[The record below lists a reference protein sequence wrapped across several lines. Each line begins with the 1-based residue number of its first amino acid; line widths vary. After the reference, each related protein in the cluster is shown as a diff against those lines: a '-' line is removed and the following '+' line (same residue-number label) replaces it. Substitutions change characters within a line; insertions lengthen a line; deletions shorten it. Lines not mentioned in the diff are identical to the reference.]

1 VIIPN
6 KRAQNTWR
14 SNLFNKPSLYR
25 WLRRLGRLY
34 VGSLLLFM
42 IGNVCFRLPEPKS
55 FSPLVYAADS
65 TLLCAYLTKDDKWRL
80 ETQRG
85 AVSEDLVKALVNKE
99 DRYFY
104 AHPGINPFSIF
115 RALFS
120 NVIRGKR
127 VSGASTLTM
136 QLARMA
142 EPKSRT
148 YGNKFI
154 EMFRAFQYEWRYP
167 KSRILELYMSYL
179 PYGGN
184 IEGVHAAS
192 YLYFDRP
199 PSALSLAQAVL
210 LAVIPNRPNSLRIDR
225 HHADAKVA
233 RDKWLSYFMKEEVFE
248 RDKIDAAF
256 LEPVPQQRLSIP
268 PQTPHFCQYIRKIN
282 PDQTRY
288 YTPIDPAKQQT
299 TNKLL
304 QNHVRRQ
311 LSLGVT
317 NGAVLVVDNETL
329 EVIAYCGSADFGDSQ
344 ALGQVDGVQAI
355 RSPGSTLKPAAY
367 AQAFDL
373 GLATPATPLLDI
385 PTNYLGFNPE
395 NYDLTFWG
403 QTSARNALAHSR
415 NVPVVR
421 LANEIGLERFLD
433 LLGQAGFEDIKN
445 RREAFGL
452 SVVLGGCGVSL
463 AELTRFYSA
472 FANEGKMGELKW
484 ERREVGSEGRGERR
498 EAGRETGGG
507 ELQTAL
513 FSRGA
518 SFIIAD
524 ILSDL
529 ERPDLPKQFLEDSR
543 LPKVAWKTGTSYG
556 RRDAWS
562 IGFSPRYTVGVW
574 MGNFDGKGVPEMSGT
589 SMAVPLLIDI
599 FNALDYDQEVWF
611 PQPPEVGERMV
622 CSESGLVPGP
632 SCQSKVKDF
641 FLTNQSPLN
650 ACDQHEEVFVN
661 ADSSMQYC
669 PHCLPVAG
677 FGKAIFPRTEPELA
691 LWYAQNEVPHVQL
704 PPHNPACEK
713 QYSGSGPLIL
723 SPSAD
728 YEYLL
733 EKGNE
738 QAILLEA
745 ASGPQVSKHY
755 WYVNGSFYKAV
766 APDEKVFFTPKGS
779 KMEVSCV
786 DDKGRKSEVKIF
798 ITYY

>member
-1 VIIPN
+1 MLIHV
-6 KRAQNTWR
+6 
-14 SNLFNKPSLYR
+14 NL
-25 WLRRLGRLY
+25 
-34 VGSLLLFM
+34 
-42 IGNVCFRLPEPKS
+42 RLPETKS
-55 FSPLVYAADS
+55 FSPVIYAADS
-65 TLLCAYLTKDDKWRL
+65 TLLCAYLTEDDKWRL
-80 ETQRG
+80 ETQQE

-104 AHPGINPFSIF
+104 AHPGVNPFSIL

-148 YGNKFI
+148 YGNKI
-154 EMFRAFQYEWRYP
+154 KEMFRAFQYEWRYP
-167 KSRILELYMSYL
+167 KKRILELYMSYL

-199 PSALSLAQAVL
+199 PSALSLAQVTL

-225 HHADAKVA
+225 HHIAAQTA
-233 RDKWLSYFMKEEVFE
+233 RDKWLRYFMEEEVFDSE
-248 RDKIDAAF
+248 KIDAAF

-268 PQTPHFCQYIRKIN
+268 PKTPHFCQYIRQKN
-282 PDQTRY
+282 PDQHQY
-288 YTPIDPAKQQT
+288 YTPISPATQQT

-311 LSLGVT
+311 SSLGVT
-317 NGAVLVVDNETL
+317 NGAVLVVNNETH
-329 EVIAYCGSADFGDSQ
+329 EVIAYCGSADFGNNQ
-344 ALGQVDGVQAI
+344 TQGQVDGVQAI

-385 PTNYLGFNPE
+385 PTNYLGFAPE
-395 NYDLTFWG
+395 NYDLTYWG
-403 QTSARNALAHSR
+403 QANLRNALAYSR

-433 LLGQAGFEDIKN
+433 LLTQAGFADIKD

-463 AELTRFYSA
+463 EELVRFYGA
-472 FANEGKMGELKW
+472 FASEGNMSELRF
-484 ERREVGSEGRGERR
+484 ERRERGVGEARSEKRDERPP
-498 EAGRETGGG
+498 TN
-507 ELQTAL
+507 L

-518 SFIIAD
+518 SYIIAD

-529 ERPDLPKQFLEDSR
+529 ERPDLPKRFLEDSR

-562 IGFSPRYTVGVW
+562 IGFSPTYTVGVW

-611 PQPPEVGERMV
+611 EQPPEVGERIV

-632 SCQSKVKDF
+632 HCTSKVKEL
-641 FLTNQSPLN
+641 FLRANSPLN
-650 ACDQHEEVFVN
+650 ACDQHDEVFVN

-677 FGKAIFPRTEPELA
+677 FGTAIFSRVAPELA
-691 LWYAQNEVPHVQL
+691 LWYEQNEVPYGSL
-704 PPHNPACEK
+704 PPHNPNCEK
-713 QYSGSGPLIL
+713 QYTGSGPLIL
-723 SPSAD
+723 SPSVD
-728 YEYLL
+728 YAYFL

-766 APDEKVFFTPKGS
+766 APNEKVFFTPTGS
-779 KMEVSCV
+779 TMEVSCV
-786 DDKGRKSEVKIF
+786 DDKGRKSTVRIN